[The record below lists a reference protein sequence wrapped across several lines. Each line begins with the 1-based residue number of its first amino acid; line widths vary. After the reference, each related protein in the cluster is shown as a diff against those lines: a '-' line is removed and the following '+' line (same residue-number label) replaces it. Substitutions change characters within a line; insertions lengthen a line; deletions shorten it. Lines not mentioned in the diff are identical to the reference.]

1 MALALPT
8 GPRGQMLAL
17 GMALLAAVVVWL
29 GAIAPL
35 RGWYDDRAELL
46 RRQRAIAHRMAS
58 LVETLPALRRQVTTV
73 DSAAIS
79 SGGASNDTSAV
90 LLTGANDP
98 VAAASLQQRIEE
110 LAMRAGVRVG
120 SEEILPAQTE
130 GDLRAIAVRLTLT
143 APYHS
148 LVGLLLAL
156 SRSETPMVVDDLLL
170 RGPSGRPGD
179 DDLPIDVSMTV
190 TSYRAAKAETP

>member
-1 MALALPT
+1 MALALPS

-17 GMALLAAVVVWL
+17 SMALVAVVVVWL

-35 RGWYDDRAELL
+35 WGWYDDRAELL

-58 LVETLPALRRQVTTV
+58 LVETLPALQREVARV
-73 DSAAIS
+73 DIAAT
-79 SGGASNDTSAV
+79 GGANNDTSAV

-98 VAAASLQQRIEE
+98 VAAASLQQSIEE
-110 LAMRAGVRVG
+110 LATRAGVRVG

-143 APYHS
+143 APFHA

-156 SRSETPMVVDDLLL
+156 SQSETPMVVDDLLL
-170 RGPSGRPGD
+170 RGPAGKPGD

-190 TSYRAAKAETP
+190 TSYRAAKAENP

>member
-1 MALALPT
+1 
-8 GPRGQMLAL
+8 MLAL
-17 GMALLAAVVVWL
+17 AMALVAAVVVWL

-35 RGWYDDRAELL
+35 WGWYDDRAELL

-58 LVETLPALRRQVTTV
+58 LVETLPALQRQVATV
-73 DSAAIS
+73 DST
-79 SGGASNDTSAV
+79 SGGANYDTSAV

-98 VAAASLQQRIEE
+98 VAAASLQQAIEQ
-110 LAMRAGVRVG
+110 LATRAGVRVG
-120 SEEILPAQTE
+120 SEEILPGQTE

-143 APYHS
+143 APFHS

-156 SRSETPMVVDDLLL
+156 SRSATPMVVDELLL
-170 RGPSGRPGD
+170 RGPPGKPGD
-179 DDLPIDVSMTV
+179 DDLPVDVSMTV

>member
-1 MALALPT
+1 
-8 GPRGQMLAL
+8 MLASA
-17 GMALLAAVVVWL
+17 MALLTAFGVWL

-35 RGWYDDRAELL
+35 WGWYDDRAELL

-58 LVETLPALRRQVTTV
+58 LVETLPALQRQVATV
-73 DSAAIS
+73 DGAATGRANNDSSAL
-79 SGGASNDTSAV
+79 
-90 LLTGANDP
+90 LLTGASDP
-98 VAAASLQQRIEE
+98 VAAATLQQSIED
-110 LAMRAGVRVG
+110 LATRAGVRVG

-143 APYHS
+143 APFHS
-148 LVGLLLAL
+148 LVELLLAL

-170 RGPSGRPGD
+170 RGPPGKPGD

>member
-1 MALALPT
+1 MALALPS

-17 GMALLAAVVVWL
+17 AMALLVAVVVWL
-29 GAIAPL
+29 GTVTPL
-35 RGWYDDRAELL
+35 WGWYDDRAELL
-46 RRQRAIAHRMAS
+46 RRQRAIAHRMTS
-58 LVETLPALRRQVTTV
+58 LVETLPALQRQV
-73 DSAAIS
+73 AAVENAAT
-79 SGGASNDTSAV
+79 GGANNDTSVV

-98 VAAASLQQRIEE
+98 VAAASLQQSIEE
-110 LAMRAGVRVG
+110 LATRAGVRVG
-120 SEEILPAQTE
+120 SEEILPGHTE

-143 APYHS
+143 APFHS

-170 RGPSGRPGD
+170 RGPPGRPGD
-179 DDLPIDVSMTV
+179 DDLPVDVSMTV

>member
-1 MALALPT
+1 MALALPS

-17 GMALLAAVVVWL
+17 AMALLIAVVVWL
-29 GAIAPL
+29 GTVTPL
-35 RGWYDDRAELL
+35 WGWYDDRAELL
-46 RRQRAIAHRMAS
+46 RRQRAIAHRMTS
-58 LVETLPALRRQVTTV
+58 LVETLPALQRQV
-73 DSAAIS
+73 AAVENAAT
-79 SGGASNDTSAV
+79 GGANNDTSVV

-98 VAAASLQQRIEE
+98 VAAASLQQSIEE
-110 LAMRAGVRVG
+110 LATRAGVRVG
-120 SEEILPAQTE
+120 SEEILPGQTE

-143 APYHS
+143 APFHS

-170 RGPSGRPGD
+170 RGPPGRPGD
-179 DDLPIDVSMTV
+179 DDLPVDVSMTV

>member
-1 MALALPT
+1 MALALPG
-8 GPRGQMLAL
+8 GPRGQLLAL
-17 GMALLAAVVVWL
+17 AMALLAAVVVWL

-35 RGWYDDRAELL
+35 WGWYDDRAELL

-58 LVETLPALRRQVTTV
+58 LVETLPALRRQVATV
-73 DSAAIS
+73 DSVATG
-79 SGGASNDTSAV
+79 GGANNDTSAV

-98 VAAASLQQRIEE
+98 VAAASLQQSIEE
-110 LAMRAGVRVG
+110 LATRAGVRVG
-120 SEEILPAQTE
+120 SEEILPGQTE

-143 APYHS
+143 APFHS

-170 RGPSGRPGD
+170 RGPPGRPGD
-179 DDLPIDVSMTV
+179 EDLPIDVSMTV

>member
-1 MALALPT
+1 
-8 GPRGQMLAL
+8 MLAL